1 MNVVDSCGWLEYIAD
16 GPNASFFEPALTDLP
31 KLIVPAIT
39 IYEVCRRVLVQSGQS
54 FADRA
59 VNAMCRGQVVHLDA
73 DNLRLAAIASVRYK
87 LAMADAIIWQTAQLH
102 QAQLFTQ
109 DVDLMDVPGVVY
121 LAKQLSTLSR
131 KSP

>member
-31 KLIVPAIT
+31 KLIVPSIT
-39 IYEVCRRVLVQSGQS
+39 IYEVYKRVLIQSGQTY
-54 FADRA
+54 ANRA
-59 VNAMCRGQVVHLDA
+59 INAMSRGQLVALDA
-73 DNLRLAAIASVRYK
+73 DNLRLSAIASVRYK

-109 DVDLMDVPGVVY
+109 DADLMDVPGVRY
-121 LAKQLSTLSR
+121 RAKVGI
-131 KSP
+131 

>member
-16 GPNASFFEPALTDLP
+16 GSNASFFEPALSDLP
-31 KLIVPAIT
+31 NLIVPSIT
-39 IYEVCRRVLVQSGQS
+39 IYEVFKRVLVQSGQS
-54 FADRA
+54 FANRA
-59 VNAMCRGQVVHLDA
+59 VNFMNRGQVVHLDA

-109 DVDLMDVPGVVY
+109 DADLKEVPDVRY
-121 LAKQLSTLSR
+121 RAKVAV
-131 KSP
+131 

>member
-16 GPNASFFEPALTDLP
+16 GPNASFFEPALSDLP
-31 KLIVPAIT
+31 NLIVPAIT
-39 IYEVCRRVLVQSGQS
+39 IYEVCKRVLIQSGQT

-59 VNAMCRGQVVHLDA
+59 VKAMNRGQIVHLDS

-109 DVDLMDVPGVVY
+109 DAGLKDVPGVRY
-121 LAKQLSTLSR
+121 RAKVIG
-131 KSP
+131 

>member
-16 GPNASFFEPALTDLP
+16 GPNTAFFEPALTDLP
-31 KLIVPAIT
+31 NLIVPSIT
-39 IYEVCRRVLVQSGQS
+39 LYEVYKRVLVQSGQT

-59 VNAMCRGQVVHLDA
+59 INAMNRGQVEHLDA

-87 LAMADAIIWQTAQLH
+87 LAMADAIIWQTAQKH

-109 DVDLMDVPGVVY
+109 DGDLKEAPSVQY
-121 LAKQLSTLSR
+121 RAKVTV
-131 KSP
+131 